1 MTDIRADRV
10 LILDFGSQYTQL
22 IARRIREIG
31 TYCEIFPWDAS
42 REKIAAF
49 HAKGIVLS
57 GGPDSVATDSAVDAI
72 APVLEQG
79 VPVLG
84 ICYGM
89 QVMAKQMGGEVEVSG
104 QREFGYAQV
113 QVEANSELLEGISDN
128 KMQNGLNIL
137 DVWMSHGDRV
147 VKLPDGFEVIG
158 SSAGSPIAAIAN
170 ERDKL
175 FGLQFHPEVT
185 HTRQGK
191 QILER
196 FVNRICGCGTSWT
209 AANVIHES
217 VDQVRHQ
224 VGSDRVLLALSG
236 GVDSSVVAALLS
248 RAIGDQLTCIFV
260 DTGLLRLHEG
270 DQVMQAFA
278 GYPGIDV
285 IRVNAG
291 QQYFDALEGI
301 ADPEQKRVI
310 IGNLFIKIFEAEA
323 KKISNVKWLAQG
335 TIYPDVIE
343 SAGAAT
349 GKADLIKSHHN
360 VAGLPEQMD
369 LKLVEPLK
377 ELFKDEVRKIGLEL
391 GLPRE
396 IVFRHPFPGPGLG
409 VRILGEVKPEYVQ
422 ILQRVDDIFIHELRK
437 DDLYDQVAQAFA
449 VFLPVKSVGV
459 MGDGR
464 KYDYVVALR
473 AVETTD
479 FMTAR
484 WARLPDDFLDHVSR
498 RIINEVPGIS
508 RVTYDISGKPPATIE
523 WE

>member
-1 MTDIRADRV
+1 MADIRADRV

-22 IARRIREIG
+22 IARRIRELG
-31 TYCEIFPWDAS
+31 TYCEIYPWDAS
-42 REKIAAF
+42 REKITDF

-57 GGPDSVATDSAVDAI
+57 GGPESVTTDHACDTIS
-72 APVLEQG
+72 PVLEQG

-89 QVMAKQMGGEVEVSG
+89 QAMAKQMGGEVEVSG

-113 QVEANSELLEGISDN
+113 TVEAKSELLEGISDN
-128 KMQNGLNIL
+128 EIQNGINIL

-170 ERDKL
+170 EQEKL

-185 HTRQGK
+185 HTRQGR

-217 VDQVRHQ
+217 VDQIRSQ

-248 RAIGDQLTCIFV
+248 RAIPDQLTCIFV
-260 DTGLLRLHEG
+260 DTGLLRLNEG

-278 GYPGIDV
+278 GHSGVQV
-285 IRVNAG
+285 IRVNASK
-291 QQYFDALEGI
+291 QYFDALEGI
-301 ADPEQKRVI
+301 VDPEQKRVI
-310 IGNLFIKIFEAEA
+310 IGNLFIRIFEAEA

-360 VAGLPEQMD
+360 VAGLPAQMD
-369 LKLVEPLK
+369 LKLIEPLK

-409 VRILGEVKPEYVQ
+409 VRILGEVKPDYVQ
-422 ILQRVDDIFIHELRK
+422 MLQRVDDIFINELRK
-437 DDLYDQVAQAFA
+437 HDLYDQVAQAFA
-449 VFLPVKSVGV
+449 VFLPVRSVGV

-479 FMTAR
+479 FMTAH
-484 WARLPDDFLDHVSR
+484 WAQLPYDFLDHVSR
-498 RIINEVPGIS
+498 RIINEVHGIS